1 MQPSLRSPTQ
11 NQLLLALCGEERA
24 RLGLKLQCAALS
36 LGQVLREPGRP
47 IEHVYFPTSSVI
59 SFLYTMQDGST
70 AEMGLVGNDGVAGI
84 EVFLGGQTTPHR
96 AVVQIAGEAWRIP
109 ATLFQGEVARSASME
124 RILLRYTQALLTQ
137 ISQTAVC
144 NRLHCMAQRLC
155 RWLLMCHDRVNH
167 TELPMTQ
174 ELLASVLGGR
184 RESVTVAAGHLQDAG
199 IIHYH
204 RGHIRILDRKM
215 LEESACEC
223 YRTVKDET
231 DRLLGGDSA
240 DATRSFEQPDE
251 ERS

>member
-1 MQPSLRSPTQ
+1 MQPSLRGPTQ

-47 IEHVYFPTSSVI
+47 VEHVYFPTSSVI

-155 RWLLMCHDRVNH
+155 RWLLMCHDRVGKDEFVLTH
-167 TELPMTQ
+167 EF
-174 ELLASVLGGR
+174 LAEMLGVRRQTVTAIAGMLQTASLISYRRGVL
-184 RESVTVAAGHLQDAG
+184 
-199 IIHYH
+199 
-204 RGHIRILDRKM
+204 RILNRKK
-215 LEESACEC
+215 LEAASCEC
-223 YRTVKDET
+223 YEVAKAFY
-231 DRLLGGDSA
+231 DRIM
-240 DATRSFEQPDE
+240 Q
-251 ERS
+251 